1 MSLENQAMQSCGING
16 KCFYHINDRKI
27 VSGMDNIKDIII
39 HMERI
44 WRYINYKTKGAI
56 MNNPYKIS
64 AALLSEIGNQGREK
78 ATDAFHSVALYGNSV
93 RREIEE
99 SACRVFQ
106 LENETGT
113 GEISVYQVFPG
124 IELVYNDIHMTYC
137 NQSQTGL
144 KNTIE
149 INHCRE
155 GRYECSFGE
164 NSCCY
169 MAEGDLTIGSVMR
182 KKSSS
187 NFPLSHYHGI
197 TITISLGE
205 LEEGVCRIME
215 LLDIDLQKIKQYI
228 VDGNRC
234 CIMRA
239 NPSVEHIFSELYFVR
254 EQRKSGY
261 MKIKILEMLLF
272 LSDLDTRQ
280 EVIQTEYYSQKQV
293 SLIKEIADFIT
304 KDITKHYTIEQLA
317 EKYNISPT
325 ALKKCFRG
333 VYGSSVYAYLRMYR
347 LQTAARLLEETALPI
362 TEIAAKTGYDNPNKL
377 SSAFKQIYG
386 VSPTDFRK
394 GVRLG
399 RDWSKWS
406 GEEV

>member
-1 MSLENQAMQSCGING
+1 MFIYMKQIL
-16 KCFYHINDRKI
+16 YR
-27 VSGMDNIKDIII
+27 
-39 HMERI
+39 
-44 WRYINYKTKGAI
+44 INYKTKGI
-56 MNNPYKIS
+56 VMNNPYKIS
-64 AALLSEIGNQGREK
+64 ASLLSEIDRADRTK
-78 ATDAFHSVALYGNSV
+78 RADALHSVTLYGESI
-93 RREIEE
+93 RREIGE
-99 SACRVFQ
+99 SACTVFQ

-137 NQSQTGL
+137 NQSQTRL

-182 KKSSS
+182 KKSYS

-197 TITISLGE
+197 TITISLDE
-205 LEEGVCRIME
+205 LSEDICRIME

-228 VDGNRC
+228 IDGNRC

-239 NPSVEHIFSELYFVR
+239 NPSIEHIFSELYNVR

-261 MKIKILEMLLF
+261 MKIKTLEMLLF

-304 KDITKHYTIEQLA
+304 ADITQHYTIEQLA

-347 LQTAARLLEETALPI
+347 LQTAGRLLAETTLQI
-362 TEIAAKTGYDNPNKL
+362 TEIAAKTGYENPNKL

-399 RDWSKWS
+399 SDWSEWS

>member
-1 MSLENQAMQSCGING
+1 
-16 KCFYHINDRKI
+16 
-27 VSGMDNIKDIII
+27 
-39 HMERI
+39 
-44 WRYINYKTKGAI
+44 

-64 AALLSEIGNQGREK
+64 ATLLSEIGNLSGDK
-78 ATDAFHSVALYGNSV
+78 VADTLHSVTLYGKSV
-93 RREIEE
+93 RKEIDE
-99 SACRVFQ
+99 SACTVFQ

-113 GEISVYQVFPG
+113 GKISVYQVFPG
-124 IELVYNDIHMTYC
+124 IELVYNDIHMAYC
-137 NQSQTGL
+137 SQNQTGL

-182 KKSSS
+182 KKSYS

-197 TITISLGE
+197 TITISLDE
-205 LEEGVCRIME
+205 LQKDACQIME

-228 VDGNRC
+228 IDGNRC

-239 NPSVEHIFSELYFVR
+239 NPSIEHIFSELYFVR

-304 KDITKHYTIEQLA
+304 EDITKHYTIEQLA
-317 EKYNISPT
+317 EKYHISPT

-347 LQTAARLLEETALPI
+347 LQTAGRLLAETTLQI

-377 SSAFKQIYG
+377 SSAFKQVYG

-399 RDWSKWS
+399 SDWSKWS

>member
-1 MSLENQAMQSCGING
+1 
-16 KCFYHINDRKI
+16 
-27 VSGMDNIKDIII
+27 
-39 HMERI
+39 
-44 WRYINYKTKGAI
+44 

-205 LEEGVCRIME
+205 LEEDVCRIMK

-239 NPSVEHIFSELYFVR
+239 NPSIEHIFSELYFVR

-304 KDITKHYTIEQLA
+304 TDITKHYTIEQLA

-347 LQTAARLLEETALPI
+347 LQTAGRLLEETTLQI

-394 GVRLG
+394 GVRL
-399 RDWSKWS
+399 DSNWSKWS

>member
-1 MSLENQAMQSCGING
+1 MI
-16 KCFYHINDRKI
+16 
-27 VSGMDNIKDIII
+27 
-39 HMERI
+39 
-44 WRYINYKTKGAI
+44 
-56 MNNPYKIS
+56 NPYKIS

-205 LEEGVCRIME
+205 LEEDVCRIME

-239 NPSVEHIFSELYFVR
+239 NPSIEHIFSELYFVR

-304 KDITKHYTIEQLA
+304 KDITRHYTIEQLA

-347 LQTAARLLEETALPI
+347 LQTTARLLEETALPI

-377 SSAFKQIYG
+377 SSAFK
-386 VSPTDFRK
+386 
-394 GVRLG
+394 
-399 RDWSKWS
+399 
-406 GEEV
+406 

>member
-1 MSLENQAMQSCGING
+1 
-16 KCFYHINDRKI
+16 
-27 VSGMDNIKDIII
+27 
-39 HMERI
+39 
-44 WRYINYKTKGAI
+44 

-197 TITISLGE
+197 TITISLDE
-205 LEEGVCRIME
+205 LEEDVCRIME

-239 NPSVEHIFSELYFVR
+239 NPSIEHIFSELYFVR

-304 KDITKHYTIEQLA
+304 KDITRHYTIEQLA

-347 LQTAARLLEETALPI
+347 LQTTARLLEETALPI